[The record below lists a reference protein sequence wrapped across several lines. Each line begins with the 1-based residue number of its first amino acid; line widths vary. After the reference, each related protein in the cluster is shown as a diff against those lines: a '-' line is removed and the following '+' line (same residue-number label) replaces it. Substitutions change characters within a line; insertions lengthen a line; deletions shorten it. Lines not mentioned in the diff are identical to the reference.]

1 MWTSTSE
8 SRDSCFRPKLGH
20 DLREIHSTQ
29 YGEKHLTQTPT
40 NLKLKHTLKLDVHT
54 VSHVEFVV
62 FAERIDEPQMRR
74 RVGQAVGVLL
84 VDPRRFGGLL
94 ALFLGREL
102 VVE

>member
-8 SRDSCFRPKLGH
+8 SR
-20 DLREIHSTQ
+20 EIHSTQ
-29 YGEKHLTQTPT
+29 STTHL
-40 NLKLKHTLKLDVHT
+40 KLKLDVHP

-62 FAERIDEPQMRR
+62 FAERVDEAQMRR
-74 RVGQAVGVLL
+74 RVGEPVGVLL

>member
-1 MWTSTSE
+1 MGPPPPIVTE
-8 SRDSCFRPKLGH
+8 SLEDLCGKKTLTRPPRDK
-20 DLREIHSTQ
+20 
-29 YGEKHLTQTPT
+29 KHLAQTPT
-40 NLKLKHTLKLDVHT
+40 NHKLKHNLKLEFHA

-62 FAERIDEPQMRR
+62 FTERVDEPQMRR
-74 RVGQAVGVLL
+74 RVGEPVGVLL

>member
-1 MWTSTSE
+1 MWTSTGE
-8 SRDSCFRPKLGH
+8 SRDSDTTSERYTL
-20 DLREIHSTQ
+20 Q
-29 YGEKHLTQTPT
+29 HLTQTPT
-40 NLKLKHTLKLDVHT
+40 NLKLKLDVHT

-74 RVGQAVGVLL
+74 RVGEPVGVLL

-94 ALFLGREL
+94 ALLLGREL

>member
-1 MWTSTSE
+1 M
-8 SRDSCFRPKLGH
+8 
-20 DLREIHSTQ
+20 EINQCSNS
-29 YGEKHLTQTPT
+29 EKHLTQTT
-40 NLKLKHTLKLDVHT
+40 INQKLKLDVHA

-62 FAERIDEPQMRR
+62 FAERVHEPQVRG

-102 VVE
+102 VVEQGRALARRRGLL